1 MSDTGRP
8 EQNSSSSAENESYD
22 ENEITNEAE
31 DGATDTVSEEA
42 LQAEANQWNVQSAS
56 LEYPNPLLDCLVLLS
71 KYS

>member
-31 DGATDTVSEEA
+31 DGATHTASDEA
-42 LQAEANQWNVQSAS
+42 LQTEANQ
-56 LEYPNPLLDCLVLLS
+56 LMLFT
-71 KYS
+71 